1 MRTLLL
7 FALPAFAFAQTARIT
22 AELGKT
28 TVYGGLALSP
38 DGKNLAWTQTLA
50 SQEQP
55 KLWIG
60 AVDGAFA
67 DLRFAGPHTESDPSW
82 SPDSKTLAALLR
94 QQLSFYR
101 DLWASLDDPFQA
113 PPALAGVHD
122 DARQL
127 EITW

>member
-1 MRTLLL
+1 MTSMRTLLL

-67 DLRFAGPHTESDPSW
+67 DLRFAGLHTESDPSW
-82 SPDSKTLAALLR
+82 SPDSKTLAFLSTAGER
-94 QQLSFYR
+94 NQSQLWIWSVGR
-101 DLWASLDDPFQA
+101 A
-113 PPALAGVHD
+113 PKKWTRLKGYA
-122 DARQL
+122 
-127 EITW
+127 